1 MSSKAKVLVTGCAGF
16 IGYHLSKE
24 LLNNKSYEVYG
35 LDNLNDYYDVDLK
48 KDRLKDLK
56 KNKKFNFFKIDI
68 AHKDKIIKNFKT
80 NKYNYIIH
88 LAAQAGVR
96 YSITNPQAYVDSNL
110 LGFCNVIEGAN
121 IIKVK
126 HFIFASTSSV
136 YGASKKFPLKEFY
149 NTDSPLSFYA
159 ATKKSNEVISHAYAN
174 IFKLPITGL
183 RFFTV
188 YGPYG
193 RPDMALFK
201 FTESIIKNKKI
212 QLFNKGNHYRD
223 FTYVDDIVSGIIGVI
238 KKKPANKNVPFSIF
252 NIGSNNP
259 HYLKNFLS
267 IIEKFLGNKAKV
279 VYKGLH
285 KGDVHKTHA
294 DISSLNKK
302 TKYYPKTSLK
312 KGIYNF
318 IEWYKSY
325 YLN

>member
-1 MSSKAKVLVTGCAGF
+1 MSSKEKVLVTGCAGF

-24 LLNNKSYEVYG
+24 LLNIKSYEVYG
-35 LDNLNDYYDVDLK
+35 LDNLNDYYDVGLK

-56 KNKKFNFFKIDI
+56 RNKKFNFFKIDI
-68 AHKDKIIKNFKT
+68 ANKDKIIKNFKI

-121 IIKVK
+121 IIKIK

-136 YGASKKFPLKEFY
+136 YGASKKFPLKESY

-212 QLFNKGNHYRD
+212 NLFNKGNHYRD

-238 KKKPANKNVPFSIF
+238 KKKPTDKNVPFSIF
-252 NIGSNNP
+252 NIGSDNP

-267 IIEKFLGNKAKV
+267 IIEKFLGNKAMV
-279 VYKGLH
+279 VNKALQ

-302 TKYYPKTSLK
+302 TKYYPQTSLK

-325 YLN
+325 YIK